1 MHEGFLE
8 ETDKAERERPES
20 IRISSNHSG
29 KNERSL
35 SEVLSEVLSKKD
47 YDKVE
52 KLIEF
57 IEDHGA
63 ITPKEAEKIC
73 NKSSATVRRYLK
85 TLVDTR
91 YIKAQGNTSNLIYK
105 VV

>member
-1 MHEGFLE
+1 M
-8 ETDKAERERPES
+8 
-20 IRISSNHSG
+20 I
-29 KNERSL
+29 
-35 SEVLSEVLSKKD
+35 EVLSEVLSKKD